1 MPENLV
7 NNKDK
12 AFHIP
17 AGIQNSVGKTEQ
29 LWNYYLKISTYLHT
43 YCLLKLFRNEFVP
56 STCY

>member
-1 MPENLV
+1 MLENLV
-7 NNKDK
+7 NNKNK

-43 YCLLKLFRNEFVP
+43 YCLLKLFLEMSFFL
-56 STCY
+56 